1 MRTLIINKIRESI
14 QVKEAIIADEAL
26 LAVIEQVV
34 DQMIGALVNGNTIFL
49 AGNGGSSSDAQ
60 HIAAELVGRF
70 YKERKGLAAEAL
82 SANTA
87 ILTALGND
95 YGYDSIFARQ
105 IEARADKGDIFI
117 GLSTSGN
124 SQNILN
130 AIAECKKIGVTTVGM
145 TGLTGGK
152 MANACDIC
160 IKIPSKDTPRI
171 QESHITIG
179 HIICE
184 FVENAFSQ
192 S

>member
-14 QVKEAIIADEAL
+14 QVKEAILADEAL

-34 DQMIGALVNGNTIFL
+34 DQMIGALVNDNTIFL

-82 SANTA
+82 TANTA

-105 IEARADKGDIFI
+105 IEARAKKGDVFI

-130 AIAECKKIGVTTVGM
+130 AIAECKNIGVTTVGM

-152 MANACDIC
+152 MANDCDMC

-184 FVENAFSQ
+184 LVENAFSQ